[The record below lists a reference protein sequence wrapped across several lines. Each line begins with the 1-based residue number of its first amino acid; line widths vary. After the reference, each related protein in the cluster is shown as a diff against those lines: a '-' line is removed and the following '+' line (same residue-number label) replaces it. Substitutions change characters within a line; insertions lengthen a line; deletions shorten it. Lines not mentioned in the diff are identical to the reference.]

1 MNDGHFGSQRKSS
14 GETTHQVMGSIL
26 LIWIDGGN
34 STFSKQWI
42 LISRHILLPK
52 LAREITASQQVIVPF
67 PLDKA
72 QLVSQAIQLQK
83 CI

>member
-1 MNDGHFGSQRKSS
+1 MNDGHFGSPRKKLWRN
-14 GETTHQVMGSIL
+14 THQVMGSIL

-42 LISRHILLPK
+42 LISRHILLSK
-52 LAREITASQQVIVPF
+52 LAREIIASQQVIVPF